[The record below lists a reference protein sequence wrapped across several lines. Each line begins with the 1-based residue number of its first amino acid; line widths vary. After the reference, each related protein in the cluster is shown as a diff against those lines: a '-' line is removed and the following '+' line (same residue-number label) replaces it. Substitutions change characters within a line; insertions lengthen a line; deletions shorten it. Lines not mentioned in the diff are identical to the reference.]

1 MARTTAGSWMV
12 ATTRSR
18 PPQRALAELGVPD
31 ARIHTERFDM
41 V

>member
-12 ATTRSR
+12 ATTRSL

-31 ARIHTERFDM
+31 ARIHTERFDT

>member
-1 MARTTAGSWMV
+1 MMD
-12 ATTRSR
+12 ATE
-18 PPQRALAELGVPD
+18 RALSELGVPE